1 LCNRLTGAGPVVIDA
16 MTKGENPPRRM
27 LEAMTQI
34 CNQASRQNTRVWV
47 DAEQQVFQN
56 SIDAWTI
63 DLMRKYN
70 RNGRVL
76 VYNTLQA
83 YLKDTP
89 KNIARHLSLAQKEGW
104 GIGIK
109 LVRGAYILIEER
121 GLIHDTIEDTHV
133 AYNNIVQDLLS
144 KKFLGISE
152 SEDFPH
158 LQLFLAS
165 HNAHSI
171 ERGYQTWKD
180 RTQKGLATI
189 ELEIGQL
196 QGMADEVSCGLVQ
209 MRQQMG
215 HPSSRVSDTRKS
227 LYPRAFKCLCWGSTR
242 ECVQFLIRRVVE
254 NRGSLERTKVWLAGL
269 KEELWR
275 RINIAVRLK

>member
-1 LCNRLTGAGPVVIDA
+1 MI
-16 MTKGENPPRRM
+16 E
-27 LEAMTQI
+27 I
-34 CNQASRQNTRVWV
+34 CDQASRQNTRIWV

-83 YLKDTP
+83 YLKNTP
-89 KNIARHLSLAQKEGW
+89 KNITRHLSLAQKEGW
-104 GIGIK
+104 GVGIK

-121 GLIHDTIEDTHV
+121 SLIHDTIEDTHA
-133 AYNNIVQDLLS
+133 AYNNIVQGLLS
-144 KKFLGISE
+144 KKYPDVSE
-152 SEDFPH
+152 SEEFPH

-171 ERGYQTWKD
+171 QRGYQTWKD
-180 RTQKGLATI
+180 RMQRGLPTI
-189 ELEIGQL
+189 KLEIGQL

-209 MRQQMG
+209 MRQQVT
-215 HPSSRVSDTRKS
+215 HPGSAMSEIQKEW
-227 LYPRAFKCLCWGSTR
+227 YPRAFKCLCWGRTR
-242 ECVQFLIRRVVE
+242 ECVQFLVRRVVE
-254 NRGSLERTKVWLAGL
+254 NRGSLDRTRVWLAGL
-269 KEELWR
+269 KRELWR
-275 RINIAVRLK
+275 RVTIAARFR